1 MMTMFIFG
9 STVPLRK
16 HTEKEDIICIHVFCV
31 TEFNELHY
39 NKKWAEITA
48 SVSLLVRFCVFVCT
62 LTSLVNKLS

>member
-16 HTEKEDIICIHVFCV
+16 HTEKEDIIHMFCV

-39 NKKWAEITA
+39 NKKWAEITLMLQLVCE
-48 SVSLLVRFCVFVCT
+48 SGFVSLCVC
-62 LTSLVNKLS
+62 